1 MDGIFNLIQTD
12 FVYVGMNIYQ
22 IRKGPNVIKNNSM
35 LLDVLLLIMMVHVLI
50 AMKVSILIHYLLM
63 TNVIVREI
71 LFLMMSHLVNVFQII
86 VYKIARLQLVLL
98 NVSNA
103 AKDMN

>member
-1 MDGIFNLIQTD
+1 MDEIFNLIQMD